1 MGFNKFNARR
11 VGGFDSDFEKK
22 VYRDLEIMELK
33 GHISGLRKQVR
44 FCIIPQVIG
53 HHKVQLKTKSKVERF
68 VAESA
73 HYYTADCAYYDHQL
87 QKYVL
92 CEIKGEYTYKLQDY
106 HLRRAL
112 MLNKIAEHNKKGK
125 EEWCFV
131 EIVNFTSKG
140 KRGVKRFINGHKA
153 EDYSYILV

>member
-1 MGFNKFNARR
+1 MGNKFNARK
-11 VGGFDSDFEKK
+11 VGGFDSDFEKHI
-22 VYRDLEIMELK
+22 YRVLELLEVK

-44 FCIIPQVIG
+44 FRIIPQVVG
-53 HHKVQLKTKSKVERF
+53 SHEVQLKTKRKTERY

-73 HYYTADCAYYDHQL
+73 HYYTADCAYYDNDLHR
-87 QKYVL
+87 YVL

-112 MLNKIAEHNKKGK
+112 MLNKIAEHNRKCRS
-125 EEWCFV
+125 EWMFL

-140 KRGVKRFINGHKA
+140 KRGVRRFINGHKGDDA
-153 EDYSYILV
+153 SYII